1 MMGKLVR
8 WLAMFPIPP
17 RYAGEAAAAV
27 VLTASM
33 VALLQVHSFGG
44 VVAAAVTALVLV
56 AATET
61 VYRSRRRTA

>member
-8 WLAMFPIPP
+8 FMAMFPIPP

-27 VLTASM
+27 VLTATI

-44 VVAAAVTALVLV
+44 VVASAVAAVALV
-56 AATET
+56 AAIEAL
-61 VYRSRRRTA
+61 YRPHRRTA